1 MGVEPRA
8 YYAAQLQEPEG
19 LEPFHLNGTQDMLE
33 TFDLMPLYD
42 RAVRPYLKPE
52 TAGGSSAGEPPKRA
66 VLPKT
71 YEHYVEDLPGASRRT
86 CEPWY

>member
-1 MGVEPRA
+1 MGEVEPRA

-42 RAVRPYLKPE
+42 L
-52 TAGGSSAGEPPKRA
+52 S
-66 VLPKT
+66 LI
-71 YEHYVEDLPGASRRT
+71 HI
-86 CEPWY
+86 